1 MFRISKKGL
10 LFPGKIH
17 SLLFQLED
25 VFNYS
30 CLPSVK
36 EDLRRIAEHCL
47 STIGKL
53 SGGSK
58 FTSQS

>member
-1 MFRISKKGL
+1 MFRINKKGL

-17 SLLFQLED
+17 SLLFQLVD
-25 VFNYS
+25 VTAVF
-30 CLPSVK
+30 LLVK